1 LAKNSQRVTAA
12 NIGEPASSIVAGIIL
27 DHVGEK
33 FIVVVCTSLIII
45 DGINIL
51 LSAPKKTN

>member
-1 LAKNSQRVTAA
+1 MAKNSQRVTAA
-12 NIGEPASSIVAGIIL
+12 NIGGPIASIVAGIIL

-45 DGINIL
+45 GGINIL
-51 LSAPKKTN
+51 LSVPKKN

>member
-12 NIGEPASSIVAGIIL
+12 NISGPIASIVAGIFL
-27 DHVGEK
+27 DHFGEK

-45 DGINIL
+45 GGINIL
-51 LSAPKKTN
+51 LSVPKKN